1 MPVKRKPID
10 IPPDAGRQFMAD
22 MKAYHAERDDLRRD
36 RIAVGT
42 RHMLLQHM
50 PAGTKLRLSEVKELF
65 QRMR

>member
-1 MPVKRKPID
+1 
-10 IPPDAGRQFMAD
+10 MAD